1 MSGTDDSPEEP
12 DWNEEDLRDAFRKFL
27 EGGENFD
34 PAEFMRAAGIDVNAP
49 EMQQMMAQLG
59 NAFGGGGLLSP
70 TASRDH
76 AISVAHK
83 NSTTLDPHTAESIT
97 QAANIANLWLSEVV
111 DVAELGSTPLL
122 ATRVDWARKTMPV
135 WEEITQPVA
144 VAIPR
149 AVGQLLAS
157 QAPEEMGT
165 MFAGAKD
172 AMEKVGTSL
181 FGLQLAQVV
190 GKLSEEVLSGGDIG
204 IPLVHGSSEYDV
216 QAVLIPQNIRAFS
229 QGLDTPVDEADIFLA
244 VREIAHA
251 RLFRHARWLR
261 LGIMGAIR
269 DFATGITIDSDRI
282 MRFAEDFDP
291 TDTEAL
297 RDLVASGKLLPER
310 TEDQTRALQRLETL
324 LALIEGWVDFVTRKA
339 TTRLPKSN
347 ALGEAIRR
355 RRASGGP
362 AEHAFATLV
371 GLELR
376 PRSLREASAL
386 WEAITDAVGTSQR
399 DALWEHPDRLPGQE
413 DLKNPQEFLARLV
426 NPAPQQDDMDKALQD
441 LLDEER
447 PGDS

>member
-1 MSGTDDSPEEP
+1 MSGNDEHPEEP
-12 DWNEEDLRDAFRKFL
+12 EWNEDDLREAFQAFL
-27 EGGENFD
+27 QGGENFD

-59 NAFGGGGLLSP
+59 NAFGSGGLLSP

-76 AISVAHK
+76 AISVAQK
-83 NSTTLDPHTAESIT
+83 SSTSLDPHTAETMT
-97 QAANIANLWLSEVV
+97 QAANIAELWLSEVV
-111 DVAELGSTPLL
+111 DVAELGSPPLI

-135 WEEITQPVA
+135 WEEITEPVA

-149 AVGQLLAS
+149 AVGQLLAQ
-157 QAPEEMGT
+157 QAPEELGG
-165 MFAGAKD
+165 MFSGAKE

-216 QAVLIPQNIRAFS
+216 QAVLMPQNMRAFS
-229 QGLDTPVDEADIFLA
+229 EGLDTPVEEADIFLA

-269 DFATGITIDSDRI
+269 EFATGISIDSDRI
-282 MRFAEDFDP
+282 MRFAEEFDP

-310 TEDQTRALQRLETL
+310 TEDQIRALKRLETL
-324 LALIEGWVDFVTRKA
+324 LALIEGWVDLVTRKA
-339 TTRLPKSN
+339 TIRLPKAE
-347 ALGEAIRR
+347 ALSEAIRR

-376 PRSLREASAL
+376 PKSLREASAL
-386 WEAITDAVGTSQR
+386 WEAITDAVGTEAR
-399 DALWEHPDRLPGQE
+399 DALWEHPDSLPRDSDIAEPQAFIKRLSQPAGAGDDMDQALR
-413 DLKNPQEFLARLV
+413 DLLEGENPQE
-426 NPAPQQDDMDKALQD
+426 
-441 LLDEER
+441 
-447 PGDS
+447 

>member
-1 MSGTDDSPEEP
+1 MSGNDDTPEQP
-12 DWNEEDLRDAFRKFL
+12 DWNEDDLRDAFRRFL

-34 PAEFMRAAGIDVNAP
+34 PGELMRAAGIDVTAP

-59 NAFGGGGLLSP
+59 NAFGSGGLLSA
-70 TASRDH
+70 TGSKDH
-76 AISVAHK
+76 AMSVAQK
-83 NSTTLDPHTAESIT
+83 NSTSIDPNTAEAVT

-111 DVAELGSTPLL
+111 EVAELGSTPLL
-122 ATRVDWARKTMPV
+122 ATRVDWARKTMSV
-135 WEEITQPVA
+135 WEEITEPVA

-149 AVGQLLAS
+149 AVAQLMAS
-157 QAPEEMGT
+157 QAPEELGT
-165 MFAGAKD
+165 LFSGAKE

-190 GKLSEEVLSGGDIG
+190 GKLSEEVISGGDIG

-216 QAVLIPQNIRAFS
+216 QAVLIPQNMRAFS
-229 QGLDTPVDEADIFLA
+229 AGLDTPVDEADIFLA

-269 DFATGITIDSDRI
+269 DFASGISIDSDRI

-310 TEDQTRALQRLETL
+310 TENQNRALQRLETL
-324 LALIEGWVDFVTRKA
+324 LALIEGWVDLVTRNA
-339 TTRLPKSN
+339 TTRLPKAE
-347 ALGEAIRR
+347 ALGEAMRR

-362 AEHAFATLV
+362 SEHAFATLV

-376 PRSLREASAL
+376 PRRLREASAL
-386 WEAITDAVGTSQR
+386 WEAITHAVGPTER
-399 DALWEHPDRLPGQE
+399 DALWEHPDRLPRAE
-413 DLKNPQEFLARLV
+413 DVDDPEGFLHRLKNPV
-426 NPAPQQDDMDKALQD
+426 THDDDMDKALRD
-441 LLDEER
+441 LLDGEK
-447 PGDS
+447 PSD